1 MDITNIEKKVTDLY
15 IQYNSVKSSY
25 QSTLESLQ
33 ELSEEQS
40 KLSDNKALL
49 EKSKPFIDDLIDK
62 FSESSIKKLE
72 DLLSLGLRRIFQD
85 RNYRVEIKV
94 TEKRS
99 SKCADL
105 YLIDDGHPFLM
116 RDSCVA
122 GGILVVVGF
131 LIQTF
136 YVANLDI
143 AKVLFLDEALSNIST
158 QYLDNFFAFVKELSV
173 KIGLTVILITHDTR
187 FLEYADRIYKVANG
201 VYTLD
206 RGEKI
211 PVSEEMEG

>member
-1 MDITNIEKKVTDLY
+1 MDISQIEKRATELY
-15 IQYNSVKSSY
+15 IKYNSVMDSY
-25 QSTLESLQ
+25 QTTLDSIR
-33 ELSEEQS
+33 ELSEEYT
-40 KLSDNKALL
+40 KLTDNRSLL
-49 EKSKPFIDDLIDK
+49 ERSKPFIDDIIDK
-62 FSESSIKKLE
+62 FSESSLKKLE
-72 DLLSLGLRRIFQD
+72 DLLSLGLQRIFQD
-85 RNYRVEIKV
+85 RDYKVEIKV
-94 TEKRS
+94 SEKRS

-105 YLIDDGHPFLM
+105 YLIDNGHPFLM
-116 RDSCVA
+116 KDSCVA

-158 QYLDNFFAFVKELSV
+158 QYLDNFFAFVKELTN

-187 FLEYADRIYKVANG
+187 FLEYADRIYKVSDG

-206 RGEKI
+206 GI
-211 PVSEEMEG
+211 NQDGVSE